1 VDQGN
6 HLKATNT
13 CTRKCCKGGH
23 QSLVTWCL
31 DTVLVNSYL
40 LSFHSPVPVKEKWTN
55 QEKFRTAIIEEC
67 FALGKRA
74 RLKRKR
80 SSSIILLP
88 VLDPPLH
95 THTLEHRAYNQEYI
109 VYKKEGVLKEVGQR
123 RVLRPILGNKR

>member
-1 VDQGN
+1 VIEKLCKRPLETSSSAKTLRVPFKGQARALLDIPVFDDLYNHGMGYVDQGN

-55 QEKFRTAIIEEC
+55 QEKFRTAII
-67 FALGKRA
+67 
-74 RLKRKR
+74 
-80 SSSIILLP
+80 
-88 VLDPPLH
+88 V
-95 THTLEHRAYNQEYI
+95 
-109 VYKKEGVLKEVGQR
+109 
-123 RVLRPILGNKR
+123 